1 MDGPSGRRRKTAG
14 RGKGI
19 KRFRLLSAPG
29 NSTQIIIS
37 HTRTDPAILGRQTF
51 KKMRFKNGEPHLFA
65 V

>member
-1 MDGPSGRRRKTAG
+1 MDGPFGRRRKTAG

-29 NSTQIIIS
+29 DLTQKRIS
-37 HTRTDPAILGRQTF
+37 HTRTGPATLGRQTF
-51 KKMRFKNGEPHLFA
+51 KKMRFKNGEPHLF